1 MRTLILLAFLW
12 FGGGSPLTYTVSR
25 NADPVVG
32 VAVEMLQD
40 TLTLSAVDD
49 HIIFDQWMIDY
60 DKDRPFYIIPVSAK

>member
-1 MRTLILLAFLW
+1 MRTLLLLAFLW
-12 FGGGSPLTYTVSR
+12 FGGNGPLTYTVSR

-49 HIIFDQWMIDY
+49 HIIFDQWMADF
-60 DKDRPFYIIPVSAK
+60 KPARRFYLFPL